1 MALIL
6 LDSCVWGGA
15 LPVLTELGH
24 EVDWSGSWAKDP
36 GDVAIL
42 AKAHSDQRILVTLD
56 KDFGELAI
64 LKGLPHSGII
74 RLTGFRAAQM
84 AIAIHHVVTTYE
96 GELKVGAII
105 TVDPERIRIRPA

>member
-1 MALIL
+1 MASVL

-15 LPVLTELGH
+15 LPVLTALGH
-24 EVDWSGSWAKDP
+24 DVIWSGSWAKDP
-36 GDVAIL
+36 GDSAIL
-42 AKAHSDQRILVTLD
+42 TAAHSELRVLVTLD

-74 RLTGFRAAQM
+74 RLAGFKAAQM
-84 AIAIHHVVTTYE
+84 ATAIQHVLNTYE
-96 GELKVGAII
+96 QELTAGAII